1 MNDRLTSRAL
11 PRQARTRQDRTDWPR
26 VRAMTNAEIGSAV
39 ADDADTFVSDADW
52 ISKARLV
59 MPEGKQMVT
68 MRIDGDV
75 LEWFRKTGRG
85 YQTRINAV
93 PRGFVEAQGQPWP
106 RTMPLPRRGKHGNL

>member
-1 MNDRLTSRAL
+1 M
-11 PRQARTRQDRTDWPR
+11 TD
-26 VRAMTNAEIGSAV
+26 AEIGSAV
-39 ADDADTFVSDADW
+39 ADDPDTFVPDADW

-93 PRGFVEAQGQPWP
+93 LRAFVEAQGQPSP
-106 RTMPLPRRGKHGNL
+106 RAMPVPRRGKHGNL